1 MEGKNNVDQLL
12 KVFIT
17 VVELKNFTRAA
28 EQLHMTQPAVS
39 QSIKNLEER
48 FGTILIERKNKEFFV
63 NPAGELV
70 YAIGKEINEKFRT
83 MEVLVKELEHKPS
96 GEVIIGASYTIGEYI
111 LPKLLTVLH
120 QTYPKVHVHI
130 LIGNTKEI
138 GKKLLN
144 REIDL
149 GFIEG
154 TLIHPDIS
162 MMTFMQDNMY
172 VCSKIS
178 EEDSNQ
184 VTMEEL
190 ENAIWLIREEGSGT
204 RDIMLQ
210 FLDDNGITPKH
221 IITLGSTQLIKE
233 AVQAGLGISLMSESA
248 ITKEIEHQSIHI
260 LNKEQFTVSRKF
272 SFIKYSSS
280 FEPKTYQVIEQK
292 LKELWCN

>member
-70 YAIGKEINEKFRT
+70 YAIGKEIN
-83 MEVLVKELEHKPS
+83 
-96 GEVIIGASYTIGEYI
+96 GASYTIGEYI
-111 LPKLLTVLH
+111 LTKLLTVLH

-178 EEDSNQ
+178 EED
-184 VTMEEL
+184 
-190 ENAIWLIREEGSGT
+190 
-204 RDIMLQ
+204 
-210 FLDDNGITPKH
+210 
-221 IITLGSTQLIKE
+221 
-233 AVQAGLGISLMSESA
+233 
-248 ITKEIEHQSIHI
+248 
-260 LNKEQFTVSRKF
+260 
-272 SFIKYSSS
+272 
-280 FEPKTYQVIEQK
+280 
-292 LKELWCN
+292 